1 VGNHIIKKTS
11 KANFP
16 FEIIYSDVIGMI
28 TKIIYGKKGTYL
40 TFIDEY
46 TRKSWIFLL
55 KKKKK
60 KKKKIP
66 PIIFNFFKHPKTQK
80 P

>member
-60 KKKKIP
+60 KKKKNTKKKKKI
-66 PIIFNFFKHPKTQK
+66 KKK
-80 P
+80 KKKK